1 MNIPGQVPVVV
12 VGAGPTGLTL
22 ACTLRQAGIEVLV
35 VDQAAEGA
43 TTSRA
48 AVVHARTLEALEELD
63 VSRRMVSDGVTVPVF
78 TIHDRDRVL
87 ARIDFSTLPTHY
99 PYALMVPQSQT
110 EAILCGRLEELGGR
124 VHRPCRATAVTTTP
138 EGAEVAICG
147 PEGEERSV
155 QAQYVVGA
163 DGMHSTVRQAAGIG
177 FSGGRYPESFMLADV
192 EMDWP
197 MPSGEV
203 QLFFSGAGLM
213 VVGPLPGGRY
223 RIVASV
229 EPTSKTIS
237 LEAVQALLVARGP
250 ATVQV
255 HTVVWGSRFQVH
267 HRVAKRFRNGPLLLA
282 GDAAHVHSPAGGQGM
297 NLGIQ
302 DAVDLGHTVIDV
314 LKNGRNESSLDAYQ
328 QRRRPVAKSV
338 VALTDRATK
347 IATLTHPAAG
357 LLRNTAIRGV
367 GRVGFAQH
375 RLARRLAQL
384 E

>member
-22 ACTLRQAGIEVLV
+22 ACTLRQAGIDVLV

-78 TIHDRDRVL
+78 TVHDRDRVL

-99 PYALMVPQSQT
+99 HPYALMVPQSQT

-124 VHRPCRATAVTTTP
+124 VHLPCRATAVTTTP

-197 MPSGEV
+197 RPSGEV

-213 VVGPLPGGRY
+213 VVGPLPG
-223 RIVASV
+223 A
-229 EPTSKTIS
+229 
-237 LEAVQALLVARGP
+237 
-250 ATVQV
+250 AT
-255 HTVVWGSRFQVH
+255 GSSRAWHPPQ
-267 HRVAKRFRNGPLLLA
+267 RPSAWKPFRP
-282 GDAAHVHSPAGGQGM
+282 S
-297 NLGIQ
+297 
-302 DAVDLGHTVIDV
+302 
-314 LKNGRNESSLDAYQ
+314 
-328 QRRRPVAKSV
+328 
-338 VALTDRATK
+338 
-347 IATLTHPAAG
+347 
-357 LLRNTAIRGV
+357 
-367 GRVGFAQH
+367 
-375 RLARRLAQL
+375 
-384 E
+384 